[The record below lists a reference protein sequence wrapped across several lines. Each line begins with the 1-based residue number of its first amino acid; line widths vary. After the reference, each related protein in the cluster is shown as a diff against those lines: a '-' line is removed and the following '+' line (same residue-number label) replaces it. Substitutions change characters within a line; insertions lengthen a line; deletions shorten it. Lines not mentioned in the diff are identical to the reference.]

1 MAITVPGG
9 PASDLSL
16 GQCRAHSTRRRLAQ
30 LQRQP
35 SEGRLDGVAEQSA
48 SRVTEDMVTRASK
61 VLWTEVN
68 PEYQVDPRDFTDAD
82 IAAGKL
88 READEADTAQNRAIV
103 RRVLEAAFP
112 DAWLPDDVRELL
124 TDLAQGGHVDADV
137 TMLAS
142 QLLAKYSQQVL

>member
-1 MAITVPGG
+1 
-9 PASDLSL
+9 
-16 GQCRAHSTRRRLAQ
+16 
-30 LQRQP
+30 
-35 SEGRLDGVAEQSA
+35 
-48 SRVTEDMVTRASK
+48 MVTRASRA
-61 VLWTEVN
+61 LWTEVN

-124 TDLAQGGHVDADV
+124 ADLAQGGYGTGSSCPARQCEPSARCWRSRCPAC
-137 TMLAS
+137 TSRTRA
-142 QLLAKYSQQVL
+142 A